1 MYFKIN
7 NKLININSY
16 KVFQKILKSLTK
28 PYTYI
33 LINDIHYSQINN
45 ERFNQLPIIN
55 DININYKL
63 QGGFIDVIVETL
75 IAIYKFIILIPKI
88 LIWLIQ
94 FIIWLFRFSVY
105 LIIAVFSLLQG
116 GFTDIVKTI
125 IKIIVFEPINLII
138 NLIKSI
144 FGNGISEDKTNNSLY
159 RCYGPKD
166 DGTIPTTILISTIL
180 CPPLGVFM
188 IYGLKGWLYILISA
202 MLSLAYYIPGL
213 IYTLIL
219 FYT

>member
-7 NKLININSY
+7 NKLIKINSY
-16 KVFQKILKSLTK
+16 KKLQELITSISK

-33 LINDIHYSQINN
+33 LINDKHYKQFSSERFNSLSQIN
-45 ERFNQLPIIN
+45 
-55 DININYKL
+55 DITVNYKL
-63 QGGFIDVIVETL
+63 DGGFIDVIIETL
-75 IAIYKFIILIPKI
+75 IAVYKFIILIPKI

-94 FIIWLFRFSVY
+94 FIIWLFRFSIY
-105 LIIAVFSLLQG
+105 LITAVLNLLQG
-116 GFTDIVKTI
+116 GFIDIVKSLV
-125 IKIIVFEPINLII
+125 KMIVYEPINII
-138 NLIKSI
+138 FRLIKRLL
-144 FGNGISEDKTNNSLY
+144 GDGIQQDKTSDPAY

-188 IYGLKGWLYILISA
+188 MFGIKGWLYILISA
-202 MLSLAYYIPGL
+202 LLSLAFYIPGL
-213 IYTLIL
+213 IYALVL